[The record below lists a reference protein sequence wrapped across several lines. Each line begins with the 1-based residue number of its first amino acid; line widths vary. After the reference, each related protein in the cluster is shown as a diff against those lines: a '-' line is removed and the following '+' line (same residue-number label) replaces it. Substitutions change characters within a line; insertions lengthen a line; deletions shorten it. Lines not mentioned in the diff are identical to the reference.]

1 MIIVLPY
8 PSNPSL
14 ILKPLDIAVLP
25 AVIALDQQCLG
36 GLWSLD
42 GYQRELDSPNSDL
55 IGLFHRSRINSDD
68 TLIGFGCLWAIL
80 EEAHITV
87 LAVHPNYQRQGLGQV
102 LLWQLLQSAHLR
114 GLEWATLEV
123 RPSNQAAIL
132 LYAKF
137 GFQEVGRRRRYYQNT
152 GEDAL
157 ILWRRGLQDDAFQQ
171 QLLTWKHSI
180 RLQIKQ
186 NGWDWPILNP
196 VKIAS
201 SADRTES

>member
-1 MIIVLPY
+1 M
-8 PSNPSL
+8 
-14 ILKPLDIAVLP
+14 LP

-55 IGLFHRSRINSDD
+55 IGLFQRSRVPRDD
-68 TLIGFGCLWAIL
+68 ALIGFGCLWAIL
-80 EEAHITV
+80 EEAHITI
-87 LAVHPNYQRQGLGQV
+87 LAVHPSYQRQGLGQV

-123 RPSNQAAIL
+123 RPSNQAAIQ

-137 GFQEVGRRRRYYQNT
+137 GFQEVGRRRRYYQDT

-157 ILWRRGLQDDAFQQ
+157 ILWRRGLQDAVFQQ
-171 QLLTWKHSI
+171 QLLIWEHSI
-180 RLQIKQ
+180 QLRINQ
-186 NGWDWPILNP
+186 NGWDWLTLTLAEIVPSIN
-196 VKIAS
+196 
-201 SADRTES
+201 RTES